1 MKYYESSL
9 DASNPAARVP
19 VVVMLDTS
27 YSMRGTPIAELH
39 KGVNRF
45 FAEVRNDD
53 AAAMSADIALVAFN
67 TTAKVE
73 HGFASAFGY
82 PETLPPFEADGRT
95 ATGEALELAERLLAE
110 REEEYRSRGIAHF
123 KPWCICLTDGKP
135 YPDNG
140 WREPAERFR
149 ARAACG
155 DMTYLCVGVG
165 DKIDEKTLAQLS
177 ADEPGV
183 IRLQNLRFSTF
194 FCWLSTSMHAVSVA
208 GVANENN
215 VRLGGM
221 NSWARFLGPRKGGCK

>member
-1 MKYYESSL
+1 MKNYDSSL

-19 VVVMLDTS
+19 VVVLLDCS
-27 YSMRGTPIAELH
+27 YSMDGTPIAELH

-45 FAEVRNDD
+45 FSEVRNDD
-53 AAAMSADIALVAFN
+53 AAAMSTDIALVTFN

-73 HGFASAFGY
+73 HGFASAFDY
-82 PETLPPFEADGRT
+82 TETLPPFEAGGRT

-110 REEEYRSRGIAHF
+110 REAEYCSRGIAHF

-149 ARAACG
+149 ARAARG
-155 DMTYLCVGVG
+155 DLTYLCVGVG

-183 IRLQNLRFSTF
+183 IRLQDLRFSTF
-194 FCWLSTSMHAVSVA
+194 FCWLSASMHAVSVA

-221 NSWARFLGPRKGGCK
+221 NSWARFLGSRKGGGK